1 MICRPLVVGPK
12 QLTKTSFKHDKR
24 SFKISFAWLESLWA
38 ILVAEKPRARYLGC
52 GKPSARDFGCG
63 KKRACYIGRGKSL
76 GGLFLIHRKPS
87 EEQFCEARIPQWLVL
102 GPGNGKSPVRF
113 PAPPR
118 SVWGNL
124 LIIVGY
130 WFHQFGNALGCVW
143 EWLVM
148 GWSH

>member
-1 MICRPLVVGPK
+1 MTKGRSKYLLRDLRACELFWWR
-12 QLTKTSFKHDKR
+12 KTSGAL
-24 SFKISFAWLESLWA
+24 SWLRKNPERA
-38 ILVAEKPRARYLGC
+38 ILAAEK
-52 GKPSARDFGCG
+52 S
-63 KKRACYIGRGKSL
+63 RACYIGRGKSL

-87 EEQFCEARIPQWLVL
+87 EEQFCEARIPQRLVL

-148 GWSH
+148 G